1 MMIVDTHSH
10 AGINWFEPV
19 EMILHQMNLNGVQ
32 KTVLIQ
38 HGGNYHNRY
47 IIECVKRYPG
57 RFGAVIWVDVEN
69 PQATATLER
78 LAGEEGVVGVRLHP
92 TQRSPGSDPLA
103 IWRKAA
109 ELNLPVSC
117 FPRSAEHVADPA
129 FQSLVEELPDCT
141 IVLEHL
147 AGAYRPLSP
156 DSVTAPY
163 DNYRTALTL
172 SRFPNT
178 YIKFGG
184 LGEFCVR
191 PNPLAAQFGFEEVPP
206 LMEMAYEAFGP
217 RRMMWGSDYPP
228 VGGREGYRNS
238 LQATME
244 HPVFKSQDDKDWA
257 FGKAAL
263 AAFKMEQS

>member
-32 KTVLIQ
+32 KTMLIQ
-38 HGGNYHNRY
+38 HAGNYHNRY
-47 IIECVKRYPG
+47 IIECVKRFPG
-57 RFGAVIWVDVEN
+57 RFGAVIWVDVEK
-69 PQATATLER
+69 PDAPDTLER
-78 LAGEEGVVGVRLHP
+78 LSKEEGVVGVRLHP
-92 TQRSPGSDPLA
+92 TERSPGPDLLA

-109 ELNLPVSC
+109 ELGLPVSC
-117 FPRSAEHVADPA
+117 FARSAEHVADPE
-129 FQSLVEELPDCT
+129 FQKIVEELPGMT
-141 IVLEHL
+141 LILEHL

-156 DSVTAPY
+156 ESVTPLYNWYKA
-163 DNYRTALTL
+163 ALIL

-184 LGEFCVR
+184 LGEFCIR
-191 PNPLAAQFGFEEVPP
+191 PRPLAAQFGFEEVPP
-206 LMEMAYEAFGP
+206 LMDMAYQAFGP

-238 LQATME
+238 LQGVLE
-244 HPVFKSQDDKDWA
+244 LPIFKNQEEKNWA
-257 FGKAAL
+257 FGKAAVQ
-263 AAFKMEQS
+263 AFKLT

>member
-1 MMIVDTHSH
+1 MITACSTNSPLVLSTRACKS
-10 AGINWFEPV
+10 AA
-19 EMILHQMNLNGVQ
+19 ILARGSNTLLRAR
-32 KTVLIQ
+32 TRL
-38 HGGNYHNRY
+38 
-47 IIECVKRYPG
+47 
-57 RFGAVIWVDVEN
+57 
-69 PQATATLER
+69 ATA
-78 LAGEEGVVGVRLHP
+78 VRVA
-92 TQRSPGSDPLA
+92 R
-103 IWRKAA
+103 
-109 ELNLPVSC
+109 
-117 FPRSAEHVADPA
+117 HVADPA
-129 FQSLVEELPDCT
+129 FQSLVEELPGCT

-163 DNYRTALTL
+163 DNYRAALTL

-184 LGEFCVR
+184 LGEFCIR
-191 PNPLAAQFGFEEVPP
+191 PRPLAAQFGFEEVPP

-263 AAFKMEQS
+263 AAFKME